1 MIKITVGLI
10 TYNRQDL
17 LKRALNSVLSQT
29 YKNIEILIGNDFEK
43 EKISYNS
50 LGIKKNKK
58 VKIYNHKKNLGERNN
73 MNFLLKKCKTD
84 WFIWLADDD
93 YFHKDLIKRLVFSL
107 KGYKNKK
114 DIVASFT
121 NYSRFDL
128 KNIVTKKKQHIY
140 STETFLEGY
149 ISKKI
154 RLIGV
159 FGLIKTNILKKI
171 GGIHKTGKSF
181 TNFGKTTHHYPYCD
195 ILLPILLSSHGK
207 IIWLEEKLVYLNTDH
222 LSISSRSDEYVVYKS
237 AEKYVYS
244 KLIKILNQKKIQS
257 KFEVQKNII
266 DLFMQT
272 RLTVIQKKY
281 FLENILLIVYY
292 FFDFFIFYKD
302 YKEILNIKKYL
313 KYIYLLIKSIL
324 KAKKF

>member
-1 MIKITVGLI
+1 
-10 TYNRQDL
+10 
-17 LKRALNSVLSQT
+17 
-29 YKNIEILIGNDFEK
+29 
-43 EKISYNS
+43 
-50 LGIKKNKK
+50 
-58 VKIYNHKKNLGERNN
+58 

-149 ISKKI
+149 ISKKNKI
-154 RLIGV
+154 DRS
-159 FGLIKTNILKKI
+159 FWAYKNKYFKKI

-195 ILLPILLSSHGK
+195 ILLPILLSSYGK

-257 KFEVQKNII
+257 KFEVQKNMI

-272 RLTVIQKKY
+272 RLTVIKK
-281 FLENILLIVYY
+281 I
-292 FFDFFIFYKD
+292 FFR
-302 YKEILNIKKYL
+302 
-313 KYIYLLIKSIL
+313 KYITYSIL
-324 KAKKF
+324 FF